1 MTKVSQ
7 QAFSEVYE
15 ILSYL
20 SEDNYNK
27 IPTEILDAIEENRD
41 LNYEFFVDTAIPFEK
56 QDILEETKAILFNLY
71 KDYLA
76 NDNIKNKILEYQREE
91 QIALERFKYSNV
103 TLNELFSTEQTTKI
117 AAETKELQMPLIP
130 INDNKNI
137 LNKQLVSNHCIQ
149 FSIAL
154 ILGTIHALV

>member
-27 IPTEILDAIEENRD
+27 IPIEILDAIEKNRD

-137 LNKQLVSNHCIQ
+137 LNK
-149 FSIAL
+149 L
-154 ILGTIHALV
+154 IEKIKSFKKINLKKF